1 MPHAFAHIAFTPAV
15 RAEQF
20 QMGSSARLGAFD
32 QMSDRNHR
40 LGELESAFITAC
52 DSFYEATV
60 SESGWPYVQFR
71 GGPTGFLKVL
81 DAQTLGYARF
91 RGNMQYVST
100 GNLRGND
107 RVSLILMNYAS
118 RQRLKIM
125 GRARLVE
132 IDEDPAL
139 IGRLELPDYR
149 ARVDRG
155 LIINVEAFD
164 WNCPQHITPRFSETE
179 IQPLR
184 DELARLQGEVAQLRT
199 GAAG

>member
-1 MPHAFAHIAFTPAV
+1 MPHAFANIAFTPAV
-15 RAEQF
+15 RAEQAR
-20 QMGSSARLGAFD
+20 MGSSARLGAFD
-32 QMSDRNHR
+32 RMSDRNFR
-40 LGELESAFITAC
+40 LGEQESAFIAAR

-71 GGPTGFLKVL
+71 GGPAGFLKVL

-100 GNLRGND
+100 GNLRTQD
-107 RVSLILMNYAS
+107 RVSLILMDYAK

-132 IDEDPAL
+132 LDEDPAL
-139 IGRLELPDYR
+139 IARLDLPDYR
-149 ARVDRG
+149 ARMDRG
-155 LIINVEAFD
+155 LIITVEAFD
-164 WNCPQHITPRFSETE
+164 WNCPQHITPRFTETE

-184 DELARLQGEVAQLRT
+184 AELVRLQNEVAQLRAQ
-199 GAAG
+199 AAG